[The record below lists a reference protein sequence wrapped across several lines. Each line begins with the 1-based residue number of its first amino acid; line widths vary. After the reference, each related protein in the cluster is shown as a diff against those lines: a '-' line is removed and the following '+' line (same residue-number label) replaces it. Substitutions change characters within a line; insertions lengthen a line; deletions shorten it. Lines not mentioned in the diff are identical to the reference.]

1 MNDARY
7 IVLRFLMTRLPLFS
21 LTGALL
27 AVLNITAL
35 IVKLQNFKR
44 AKDPCRICNFHWLR
58 FYAFHRSLLALVLG
72 AFLLSGLRDKTTL
85 EIRPPAVPYRALES
99 AWTSFCGSRQCWVFS
114 FLCYLMRKR
123 LVFSAHLS
131 LHLCAPV
138 LSGFCMVLLS
148 ALTVF

>member
-44 AKDPCRICNFHWLR
+44 AKDPCRICNFH
-58 FYAFHRSLLALVLG
+58 
-72 AFLLSGLRDKTTL
+72 
-85 EIRPPAVPYRALES
+85 
-99 AWTSFCGSRQCWVFS
+99 
-114 FLCYLMRKR
+114 
-123 LVFSAHLS
+123 
-131 LHLCAPV
+131 
-138 LSGFCMVLLS
+138 
-148 ALTVF
+148 